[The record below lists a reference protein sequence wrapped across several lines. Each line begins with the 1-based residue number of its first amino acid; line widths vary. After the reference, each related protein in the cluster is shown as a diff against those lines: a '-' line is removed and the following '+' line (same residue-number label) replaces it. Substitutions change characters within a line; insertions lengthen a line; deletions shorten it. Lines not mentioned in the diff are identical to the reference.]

1 MKHDLLLITASLW
14 LSQSERHSNHSDI
27 ERSRCFLF
35 SKEFFIFELS
45 SRRRR
50 QAKKILKFRAAAAD
64 QVIGLHL

>member
-1 MKHDLLLITASLW
+1 M
-14 LSQSERHSNHSDI
+14 
-27 ERSRCFLF
+27 SRYFLF

-64 QVIGLHL
+64 KK

>member
-1 MKHDLLLITASLW
+1 MSVIISAEAGQFCCLSIADLP
-14 LSQSERHSNHSDI
+14 LSDMEM
-27 ERSRCFLF
+27 SRYFLF

-64 QVIGLHL
+64 KK